1 MSLSTSAERV
11 KWVDYAKGIAI
22 LLVIVGHTVTN
33 PVIHGAIFSFHMPLF
48 FILSG
53 YTTKRADSA
62 EVLKQRALKTFLQL
76 IIPAYILWAIH
87 MVILFVYGMAHYSA
101 WQLSI
106 AALFAGCVSYE
117 ICGVPIPSFGMS
129 WFLVTLFLTRNLYS
143 ILDYY
148 TNGKHMTSI
157 SIIMSACGVI
167 IGQFMYLPF
176 DFDIVMASMIFFHF
190 GFLLKKFLCG
200 GVLIFEYI
208 TCHFYLEMAPRRYPI
223 FGFVG
228 AIAGTMACVYVCIF
242 LNKHLPDKFNEQM
255 CLIGK
260 QSITL
265 FSIHYLDEVY
275 YLLIYE
281 LFNPIILIAI
291 RIPIDLII
299 FYVLY
304 YLKNKDLVLKIRK

>member
-1 MSLSTSAERV
+1 MYDKKE
-11 KWVDYAKGIAI
+11 KY
-22 LLVIVGHTVTN
+22 
-33 PVIHGAIFSFHMPLF
+33 
-48 FILSG
+48 
-53 YTTKRADSA
+53 
-62 EVLKQRALKTFLQL
+62 
-76 IIPAYILWAIH
+76 IINNINFY
-87 MVILFVYGMAHYSA
+87 V
-101 WQLSI
+101 
-106 AALFAGCVSYE
+106 
-117 ICGVPIPSFGMS
+117 
-129 WFLVTLFLTRNLYS
+129 
-143 ILDYY
+143 
-148 TNGKHMTSI
+148 
-157 SIIMSACGVI
+157 
-167 IGQFMYLPF
+167 
-176 DFDIVMASMIFFHF
+176 
-190 GFLLKKFLCG
+190 G

-299 FYVLY
+299 
-304 YLKNKDLVLKIRK
+304 